1 LAGLVALR
9 VWAKFWQGQRAK
21 LHVRGDNVGALTL
34 FSTLESSS
42 PPLTKIAREFALDLG
57 RARFRPDLV
66 QHIPGIVNKVN
77 DVLSRRYQAG
87 HKFELPS

>member
-1 LAGLVALR
+1 MRSLGRFRCL
-9 VWAKFWQGQRAK
+9 KRAK